1 MLLTFKEAE
10 KILKKYKIPVI
21 TTGIISNEKEAIEFS
36 KKSRFPLVLK
46 LDSPYIL
53 HKTDI
58 GGVILDIKN
67 EKELKSS
74 WRQISKLALKYKG
87 KVLVQKQIPGIYI
100 IMGAKKDPVF
110 GPLVMFGLGGIFVE
124 ILKDVSFRLAPIT
137 KTEAR
142 KMIKEIKGY
151 KILKGY
157 RGQKPVDIDALSK
170 ILANLSKMIAREK
183 NIREVDLNPVIVNE
197 KEAQVVDVKIITN
210 SKFKI
215 QPCLPVGR
223 NSK

>member
-1 MLLTFKEAE
+1 MLLKFNEAE
-10 KILKKYKIPVI
+10 KILKKYNIPVI
-21 TTGIISNEKEAIEFS
+21 TTGEISNKKEAIEFS
-36 KKSRFPLVLK
+36 KKSGFPLVLK

-67 EKELKSS
+67 KEELKSGLVK
-74 WRQISKLALKYKG
+74 ISKIAKKYKAEI
-87 KVLVQKQIPGIYI
+87 LIQKQIPGIYI

-142 KMIKEIKGY
+142 KMIKEIRGY

-157 RGQKPVDIDALSK
+157 RSQKPVDINNLSK
-170 ILANLSKMIAREK
+170 ILANLSKMIAKEK
-183 NIREVDLNPVIVNE
+183 NIQEIDLNPLIVNE
-197 KEAQVVDVKIITN
+197 KKVLVVDAKIIIN
-210 SKFKI
+210 SKFKKTKCKI
-215 QPCLPVGR
+215 ITQ
-223 NSK
+223 KE